1 MDKIY
6 FSGKGDIHSRKKTEG
21 IMSKKKSRVIKVN
34 VIYGDKNLK
43 DCMKQVIQKHERS
56 FDLLTLIS

>member
-1 MDKIY
+1 
-6 FSGKGDIHSRKKTEG
+6 
-21 IMSKKKSRVIKVN
+21 MSKKKSRVIKVN

>member
-6 FSGKGDIHSRKKTEG
+6 FSGKGDIHSKKTED

-43 DCMKQVIQKHERS
+43 DCMEQVIQRHNG
-56 FDLLTLIS
+56 

>member
-1 MDKIY
+1 
-6 FSGKGDIHSRKKTEG
+6 
-21 IMSKKKSRVIKVN
+21 MSKKKSRVIKVN

-43 DCMKQVIQKHERS
+43 DCMKQVIQKHERNFDLLTLKDCMKQVIQKHERN

>member
-6 FSGKGDIHSRKKTEG
+6 FSGKGDIHSRKKRGHYE
-21 IMSKKKSRVIKVN
+21 KSRVIKVN

-43 DCMKQVIQKHERS
+43 DCMEQVIQKHERS
-56 FDLLTLIS
+56 FDFLTLIS

>member
-6 FSGKGDIHSRKKTEG
+6 FLERVIYIVEKNEG

-43 DCMKQVIQKHERS
+43 DCMEQVIQKYERS